1 MADRKKLEI
10 ELKSLWFDERN
21 PRLPIRL
28 QGETDENKIID
39 YMVKY
44 GNIVELML
52 SIAEM
57 GYSDAEPLLVVRE
70 ADGRYIV
77 VEGNRR
83 LAALKLLNNPGLTK
97 IRQQAI
103 KNVILEAKFKPEVIP
118 CILYANKEDV
128 LDYLGYRHITGVKDW
143 GALEKARY
151 LDQLYKIH
159 IQNTQLDKIYQK
171 LAKIIG
177 SRTDYV
183 AKLHKALKLYER
195 ANDRAYYG
203 ADIKEEDIQFS
214 WLTTALGF
222 RGISEYIGLS
232 GTTDASLSSLEEE
245 HFKKIFTW
253 MFYPGKAVIREVREI
268 SDLAKITESPAALA
282 RLEKGSTVDEALLY
296 TSAPAEAFIEML
308 SKAKQQLKQAKDAI
322 EQLGKEPLEAK
333 GLLEDIDR
341 LLKTISGGLEANFG
355 RNEEQGISIEKLASD
370 PEVLEQ
376 LRKLL
381 RK

>member
-1 MADRKKLEI
+1 
-10 ELKSLWFDERN
+10 
-21 PRLPIRL
+21 
-28 QGETDENKIID
+28 
-39 YMVKY
+39 
-44 GNIVELML
+44 
-52 SIAEM
+52 
-57 GYSDAEPLLVVRE
+57 
-70 ADGRYIV
+70 
-77 VEGNRR
+77 
-83 LAALKLLNNPGLTK
+83 
-97 IRQQAI
+97 
-103 KNVILEAKFKPEVIP
+103 
-118 CILYANKEDV
+118 
-128 LDYLGYRHITGVKDW
+128 
-143 GALEKARY
+143 
-151 LDQLYKIH
+151 
-159 IQNTQLDKIYQK
+159 
-171 LAKIIG
+171 
-177 SRTDYV
+177 
-183 AKLHKALKLYER
+183 
-195 ANDRAYYG
+195 
-203 ADIKEEDIQFS
+203 
-214 WLTTALGF
+214 
-222 RGISEYIGLS
+222 
-232 GTTDASLSSLEEE
+232 
-245 HFKKIFTW
+245 